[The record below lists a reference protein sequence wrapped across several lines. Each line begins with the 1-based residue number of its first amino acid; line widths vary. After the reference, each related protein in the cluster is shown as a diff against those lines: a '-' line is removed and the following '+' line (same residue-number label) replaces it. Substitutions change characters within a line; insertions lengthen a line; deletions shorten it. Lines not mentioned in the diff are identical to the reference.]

1 MDAKEAYMAEDWA
14 RPVVHWE
21 IQARDPQR
29 IREFYAQMFNWSIGD
44 GPVMQIAVGIGGPEP
59 GPAGHIMQ
67 SDAPR
72 VVLYVQVRDLRSS
85 MEQAAALGGSVLA
98 QPFDVPGGPTI
109 AGIADPEGNRVVLVQ
124 Q

>member
-1 MDAKEAYMAEDWA
+1 MTDDWA

-21 IQARDPQR
+21 IEARDAETLR
-29 IREFYAQMFNWSIGD
+29 AFYAQLFNWAIGD
-44 GPVMQIAVGIGGPEP
+44 GPVMAIPAGIGGPES
-59 GPAGHIMQ
+59 GPAGHIRQ
-67 SDAPR
+67 GNHPGVS
-72 VVLYVQVRDLRSS
+72 LYIQVRDLRASLEKA
-85 MEQAAALGGSVLA
+85 EQLGGRVLR